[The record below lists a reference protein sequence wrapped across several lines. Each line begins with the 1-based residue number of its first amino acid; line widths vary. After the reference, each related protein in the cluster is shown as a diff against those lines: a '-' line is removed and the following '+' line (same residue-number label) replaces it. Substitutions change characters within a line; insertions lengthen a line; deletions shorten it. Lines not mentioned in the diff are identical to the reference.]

1 MQIEVQGL
9 TKRYGSLEAV
19 KDIGFTL
26 NPGDFVGFIG
36 GNGAGKSTTIKM
48 LTGQLIP
55 SSGSIRI
62 GGEDCVANPQ
72 LARERIGYV
81 PEFPELYTYLTGR
94 EMLEF
99 VCSVR
104 EQSDFEWGLE
114 IAGLGEDIDRLIR
127 EYSQGMRR
135 KIAIACAMVARPPIL
150 ILDEALNGLDPSSVK
165 RITKL
170 LEAERDKGTIILLST
185 HVIDMLESR
194 ATRILYIKDGAL
206 IEDCGIEGLASIRD
220 GL

>member
-9 TKRYGSLEAV
+9 TKRYGALEAV

-55 SSGSIRI
+55 SSGNIRI
-62 GGEDCVANPQ
+62 GGEDCVVNPQ

-104 EQSDFEWGLE
+104 EQSDLVWGLE

-170 LEAERDKGTIILLST
+170 LEAERDKGTIIMLST
-185 HVIDMLESR
+185 HVLDMLESR
-194 ATRILYIKDGAL
+194 ATRILYIKEGVL
-206 IEDCGIEGLASIRD
+206 VEDCGIEGLASIRD